1 MKRMLALLL
10 TVCLLLPASCAH
22 AMTMEQMV
30 FSVLPEML
38 SRAPEGF
45 SLCVT
50 PLDGPNTVAMA
61 YDEAGQ
67 PILLWGH
74 LDDEA
79 QNLTGVKLETVFE
92 ALLCYAA
99 GVDAL
104 PEDADADLSF
114 LGETMQRLEQA
125 VMQSVTVEE
134 SDIAQEDGSCLHQT
148 DVTVRLKTLLTLV
161 DAVVQAELTVNA
173 DAINAFLSG
182 YGEVI
187 SGLLP
192 GFPTDCD
199 AATLLSLWQSM
210 RLSSLMAVE
219 MPLHIR
225 IVSAGGLLQ
234 PWRVEAS
241 VAWMHFSAEFTGEY
255 LAGEL
260 NTPMTYAFDSRD
272 LGKLWTIVTEACDG
286 LSEDALAYSA
296 GNGDY
301 LLRLNPDRLLC
312 ELEMQLYASIE
323 RHGAD
328 WDALLMRYLPWFGVI
343 EVDVDEV
350 TRAFRQQ
357 LSQTVSLMRRDRE
370 NSMRKKGVYRGL
382 LAAVA
387 SIPSVELSLH
397 TEPYALDFEGT
408 FGGERAYVHL
418 RNGSIDA
425 MLPIPDYPVALT
437 GMLTGNALNL
447 SGRVGNIPYAL
458 TGVRADDLFTI
469 DCYVDSEKLIVYELA
484 DSYLRAY
491 SPDDPDQAVMLMWG
505 HDSVQ
510 LTSSDG
516 TLNALA
522 TADGYNAS
530 LTVQADGDIYA
541 VRLRRGG
548 MFGVEIETYSPV
560 NTNGRRDSYDY
571 ANAYNSKRAELTL
584 TYDAL
589 SAQYEEKN
597 SYWNDTYIRKYSAEA
612 GWTWENPYLRIC
624 SQTEGP
630 YSTELCAFDYHPG
643 SVSLIENGSSL
654 HIFSDTR
661 DATRHNQTHVVFD
674 DSMKQYAWVID
685 TTLNRGNLKAEVSGD
700 SALSVVI
707 NYGPMS
713 ITDEELAQIHM
724 LDAHE
729 LLLLLGL
736 AEPRITTCV
745 GVAQGFAGPVTVS
758 VGLNEYGEIASID
771 IGDESF
777 AETQGLGA
785 KVQEDAFREQF
796 IGLTLPVSAEDI
808 DGIAGATITTN
819 AVLEA
824 LDAIARA
831 NGLASDD
838 AAGEPEEAEPA
849 DEPAEAESVAPQRMN
864 QVRKSLKAL
873 PTGGKD

>member
-10 TVCLLLPASCAH
+10 TVCLLLPASCAQ

-45 SLCVT
+45 SLRVT
-50 PLDGPNTVAMA
+50 PLDGPNAVAMTH
-61 YDEAGQ
+61 DEAGQ
-67 PILLWGH
+67 PVLLWVH
-74 LDDEA
+74 SDDET

-134 SDIAQEDGSCLHQT
+134 SDIAQEDGSSLHQT

-161 DAVVQAELTVNA
+161 DAVVQAELTGNA
-173 DAINAFLSG
+173 DDINAFLSG

-199 AATLLSLWQSM
+199 AATLLSQWQSM

-234 PWRVEAS
+234 PWRMEAS
-241 VAWMHFSAEFTGEY
+241 VAWVRFSAEFTGEY

-272 LGKLWTIVTEACDG
+272 LGKLWTIVAEACDG

-296 GNGDY
+296 GNGEY
-301 LLRLNPDRLLC
+301 LLRLNPDRLLW

-323 RHGAD
+323 RHRAD

-350 TRAFRQQ
+350 TRAFRQE
-357 LSQTVSLMRRDRE
+357 LSRTVGQMRRERMGSSGE
-370 NSMRKKGVYRGL
+370 FNGL
-382 LAAVA
+382 LAAIA
-387 SIPSVELSLH
+387 AIPSIELSLH
-397 TEPYALDFEGT
+397 TEQYALDFEGT
-408 FGGERAYVHL
+408 FGGQRAYVHL

-458 TGVRADDLFTI
+458 AGVRADDLWTI

-548 MFGVEIETYSPV
+548 MFGVEIETYSPI

-571 ANAYNSKRAELTL
+571 ANTYNSKRAELTL

-589 SAQYEEKN
+589 SARYEEKN
-597 SYWNDTYIRKYSAEA
+597 SYWKDTYIRKYSAEA
-612 GWTWENPYLRIC
+612 GWTWENPYLRI
-624 SQTEGP
+624 SRQSENP
-630 YSTELCAFDYHPG
+630 YYTELIAFDYHPG
-643 SVSLIENGSSL
+643 SLSLIENDSSL
-654 HIFSDTR
+654 HIFSDTW
-661 DATRHNQTHVVFD
+661 DSTRHNQTHVVFD
-674 DSMKQYAWVID
+674 DEMEQYAWVID
-685 TTLNRGNLKAEVSGD
+685 TTLNRGNLSAEVSGD

-713 ITDEELAQIHM
+713 ITDEELAQMHM

-736 AEPRITTCV
+736 VEPRITTCV
-745 GVAQGFAGPVTVS
+745 GVAQGFAGPVTIS
-758 VGLNEYGEIASID
+758 IGLNEFGEIASID

-831 NGLASDD
+831 NGLMADEE
-838 AAGEPEEAEPA
+838 AGEPEEAEPA
-849 DEPAEAESVAPQRMN
+849 DEPAEVEAAVPQRMD